1 MKLCQIIRKGTPEL
15 CAVQEESLIPLSS
28 AGFASMADAIARRD
42 HLNAAL
48 AACHDAPPVPLKE
61 ASFLPAV
68 SSPGKILCV
77 GVNYR
82 KHIEECGETLPVIPV
97 LFSKFTTA
105 LAAHGDVIHPPLVS
119 SQIDYEAELV
129 VVIGKGGKN
138 IPEEEALNHV
148 FGYTCG
154 NDLSARDL
162 QMRTSQWLAG
172 KTCDQ
177 FAPLGPW
184 IVTADELDPHHLTVR
199 SILNGET
206 RQSDNTASMIFPIE
220 RIISYI
226 SSIMTLE
233 PGDVIFTGTP
243 DGVILGRPESER
255 VWMKEGDVIEIE
267 IGGIGTLRNTI
278 GNPR

>member
-1 MKLCQIIRKGTPEL
+1 MKLCQIIRNGTPEL
-15 CAVQEESLIPLSS
+15 CAVRGEALISLAS
-28 AGFASMADAIARRD
+28 AGYRSMNDAISRSEGLQAALDACQSGTVGSAADAA
-42 HLNAAL
+42 
-48 AACHDAPPVPLKE
+48 
-61 ASFLPAV
+61 FLPAV
-68 SSPGKILCV
+68 TSPGKILCV

-97 LFSKFTTA
+97 LFSKFSTA
-105 LAAHGDVIHPPLVS
+105 LAAHDEIIHPPLAS

-129 VVIGKGGKN
+129 VIIGKGGKN
-138 IPEEEALNHV
+138 IPEHEALRHV

-177 FAPLGPW
+177 FAPIGPW
-184 IVTADELDPHHLTVR
+184 IVTSDEIDPHNLTVR
-199 SILNGET
+199 SILNGES
-206 RQSDNTASMIFPIE
+206 RQSDNTASMIFPVE

-226 SSIMTLE
+226 SSLMTLE

-243 DGVILGRPESER
+243 DGVILGKPAAER

-278 GNPR
+278 GSPR